1 MFRGISLANKCLLLF
16 GGAVVLI
23 VLAAQTAPWF
33 RMSSLVD
40 DAQHE
45 LSKQMVNSWIAAD
58 RQMKDATEG
67 SSPWELPTAQ
77 QRARPTP
84 SLLPEA
90 RQQAPVGQ
98 VEFAGVLARRMPV
111 EQLRREANDDKFLA
125 RVLNAFTGEDAANEW
140 KEARWRGSSR
150 AYRFA
155 KAERASSSGA
165 LTSIVV
171 LERNRPEPIN
181 LLLVN
186 SAYLAVAAAFVL
198 ALAILVFYQI
208 THRIILSPVRSLK
221 ETAEKVRQGDLTI
234 RSDISTGDEFEELAQ
249 TFNVML
255 VDLEQV
261 QTQLRSIN
269 AAMDMRMN
277 ELAATNTALFEA
289 ARMKGEFV
297 ASVSHELR
305 TPLNSIIGFCDLL
318 LEIAQA
324 EAAAGDDST
333 RLHKRIRYL
342 ENILNAARNLL
353 EMINSLLEMAKIE
366 AGKVD
371 LRIEKVA
378 VKPACEALA
387 GLIYPLADK
396 KGITIKIEMSDDLPL
411 VETDQKKLQQIV
423 FNFLSNAVKFT
434 PAAIPAPGPDSP
446 AAISTTDTTSR
457 IVRIPGITLRAE
469 KLASSGPGTPD
480 ERIRISVIDSG
491 PGIPAD
497 EQAKIFEKFHQISG
511 GHTREHAGTGLGLA
525 ISKELASVLQGE
537 IQVVSE
543 VGRGSMF
550 SLILPLAY
558 DPVRARGQE
567 RPGSLAAAF
576 AMTRGR

>member
-1 MFRGISLANKCLLLF
+1 MFRGVSLANKCLLLF

-23 VLAAQTAPWF
+23 VVAALTAPWF
-33 RMSSLVD
+33 RMNALVD
-40 DAQHE
+40 QAQHD
-45 LSKQMVNSWIAAD
+45 LSRQMLSSWIAAEEQV
-58 RQMKDATEG
+58 REA
-67 SSPWELPTAQ
+67 
-77 QRARPTP
+77 RAEADGTSTLDLTRGRSRPGP
-84 SLLPEA
+84 SLLPEPKP
-90 RQQAPVGQ
+90 QPITTP
-98 VEFAGVLARRMPV
+98 VEFAGVLARRIAIDQV
-111 EQLRREANDDKFLA
+111 RRETTDDRFLSRA
-125 RVLNAFTGEDAANEW
+125 LAEFAENPASSEW
-140 KEARWRGSSR
+140 AEARWRGTSR
-150 AYRFA
+150 EYRYA
-155 KAERASSSGA
+155 KVERAGDAASPRLA
-165 LTSIVV
+165 AIIV
-171 LERNRPEPIN
+171 LERRSVQATN

-186 SAYLAVAAAFVL
+186 SAYLAAAAVFVL
-198 ALAILVFYQI
+198 GLAVLVFYQI
-208 THRIILSPVRSLK
+208 THRIILSPVRSLR
-221 ETAEKVRQGDLTI
+221 ETAERVRQGDLTI
-234 RSDISTGDEFEELAQ
+234 RSDITTGDEFEELAQ
-249 TFNVML
+249 TFNMML
-255 VDLEQV
+255 VDLEGV

-269 AAMDMRMN
+269 AALDMRMN
-277 ELAATNTALFEA
+277 ELAASNTALFEA

-324 EAAAGDDST
+324 EASAGDDST
-333 RLHKRIRYL
+333 RLQKRIRYL

-378 VKPACEALA
+378 IKPACEALA
-387 GLIYPLADK
+387 GLIFPLADK
-396 KGITIKIEMSDDLPL
+396 KGIQVKLEMSDDLPL
-411 VETDQKKLQQIV
+411 VETDQKKLQQII

-434 PAAIPAPGPDSP
+434 PAASGGDAT
-446 AAISTTDTTSR
+446 AETASR
-457 IVRIPGITLRAE
+457 ITRVPGVVLRAE
-469 KLASSGPGTPD
+469 KLSMSGPGNPD
-480 ERIRISVIDSG
+480 ERVRISVIDSG

-497 EQAKIFEKFHQISG
+497 EQSKIFDKFHQISG

-543 VGRGSMF
+543 IGRGSMF
-550 SLILPLAY
+550 SLILPLAF
-558 DPVRARGQE
+558 DPERARNQE